1 MKRLF
6 FTLLFLFFIY
16 FGIQTLFYFFGPG
29 HTVNYDINDFEVKEE
44 YTNNQKNE
52 YQNYY
57 FNISKDDLEISFQIF
72 ENFGNENKIIKEI
85 KYYNDATITCILPI
99 FQEDRILTGLI
110 CLMNDIVYPYDNI
123 KGINANLDAF
133 YETISD
139 LLPKENLT
147 NIDTKG
153 NITLYKN
160 NIPDNY
166 YLSFA
171 TYKGYI
177 RANSTKKELVSSNLF
192 INDVYDNYLS
202 AYINKY
208 YVTVNYDEQYGF
220 NNIYLYNILT
230 GKEEKILLTTPIE
243 KNSYIQGK
251 YEDSVYIFDRT
262 NKKQYEINT
271 ETKIVL
277 EVGNADTGIKMLQ
290 NGEWDRISAYDCIN
304 DAVYFTEKTNNINEY
319 KYLISNNGI
328 KTGYS
333 YYYKEEDGIYSV
345 YRINNQNNK
354 QFTYL
359 FKTKSIDKVIAI
371 DEYIFYLE
379 NNYIKYYSDFTGIR
393 TLILNT
399 ELYFNQNIKYQIV
412 NEK

>member
-1 MKRLF
+1 M
-6 FTLLFLFFIY
+6 
-16 FGIQTLFYFFGPG
+16 
-29 HTVNYDINDFEVKEE
+29 
-44 YTNNQKNE
+44 
-52 YQNYY
+52 
-57 FNISKDDLEISFQIF
+57 
-72 ENFGNENKIIKEI
+72 
-85 KYYNDATITCILPI
+85 
-99 FQEDRILTGLI
+99 
-110 CLMNDIVYPYDNI
+110 
-123 KGINANLDAF
+123 
-133 YETISD
+133 
-139 LLPKENLT
+139 
-147 NIDTKG
+147 
-153 NITLYKN
+153 
-160 NIPDNY
+160 
-166 YLSFA
+166 
-171 TYKGYI
+171 
-177 RANSTKKELVSSNLF
+177 
-192 INDVYDNYLS
+192 
-202 AYINKY
+202 
-208 YVTVNYDEQYGF
+208 
-220 NNIYLYNILT
+220 
-230 GKEEKILLTTPIE
+230 LTTPIE

-251 YEDSVYIFDRT
+251 YEDSVYIFERT

-290 NGEWDRISAYDCIN
+290 NGEWDRISVYDCIN